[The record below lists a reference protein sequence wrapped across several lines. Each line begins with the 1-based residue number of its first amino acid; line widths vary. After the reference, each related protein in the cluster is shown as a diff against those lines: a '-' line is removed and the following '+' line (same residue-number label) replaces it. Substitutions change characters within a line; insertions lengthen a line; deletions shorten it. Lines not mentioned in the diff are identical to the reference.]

1 MTEYGQSLSEKIGNV
16 ESPRNEEHAELS
28 LSYPVSQPMEAHV
41 KRLRHL
47 EVDGIGRDT
56 DGNFVVAEKWGWT
69 LMVVM
74 SSKIWRSLVV
84 MRPAAKRLAY
94 SAFSTNEQTTGI
106 RVEWVEMGWLSG
118 ASSAWSP
125 RKWVLPA
132 TLPARGRER

>member
-1 MTEYGQSLSEKIGNV
+1 MTKNSICAMVGDGQGFG
-16 ESPRNEEHAELS
+16 EEICYIFFFRHEDDAKVFLP
-28 LSYPVSQPMEAHV
+28 YTVPQPMEAHV

-106 RVEWVEMGWLSG
+106 RVEWVEMG
-118 ASSAWSP
+118 
-125 RKWVLPA
+125 
-132 TLPARGRER
+132 